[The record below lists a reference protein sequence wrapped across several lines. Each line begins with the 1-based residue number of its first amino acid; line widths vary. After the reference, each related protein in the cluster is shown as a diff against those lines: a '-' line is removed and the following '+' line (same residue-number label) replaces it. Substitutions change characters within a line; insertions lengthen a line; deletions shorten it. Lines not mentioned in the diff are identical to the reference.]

1 MSAMN
6 LLDLIILFPLLYFGY
21 RGFVN
26 GFIKE
31 VFSIAG
37 IILAVFLTFEYMETA
52 TAIIRPYVSGDGSYI
67 PFVAGAIIFIGTIVV
82 VQVVAHLF
90 KKALEAVNLNFINRI
105 SGMAFGV
112 IKSGILVSAVLLI
125 LAGFNQPSEQSR
137 QESMTYSTVVYF
149 APLAYDA
156 VASVYPGAENF
167 SETIKKT
174 LDEYN
179 PIKDFPTLD

>member
-1 MSAMN
+1 MN
-6 LLDLIILFPLLYFGY
+6 LLDVVILLPLLYFGY

-31 VFSIAG
+31 VLSILG
-37 IILAVFLTFEYMETA
+37 IVLAVFLTFEYMNTVTA
-52 TAIIRPYVSGDGSYI
+52 LIRPYFSGEASYI
-67 PFVAGAIIFIGTIVV
+67 PFVAGAILFIGTIAV
-82 VQVVAHLF
+82 VQLLAHLF
-90 KKALEAVNLNFINRI
+90 KKALEAVNLNFLNRL

-112 IKSGILVSAVLLI
+112 IKSGIVVSAVLLL

-149 APLAYDA
+149 APLAYDM
-156 VASVYPGAENF
+156 VATIYPGAENF
-167 SETIKKT
+167 SQTIRKT

-179 PIKDFPTLD
+179 PIQDFPTLD